1 MELNIDYIHEQV
13 QRHYSSDNCF
23 AKLSWPYHGFY
34 LVIRGGNSTPSANL
48 APLSAMTGIRMVTA
62 DVWRDA
68 ILRPNIFSIS
78 CQTEEDA
85 RKYLSEGERK
95 TYVKSYCNSAFFFN
109 IQSQL
114 IIKSNES
121 VTYQFQKHLVRNMG
135 FPEFQFIRE
144 QRQLTDSSGF
154 YPEELIALGLMSR
167 FYWNCTTE
175 RLSELFQVRVFPSS
189 RGIAPEHL
197 KNLTKDQAILDRVI
211 ANFKKARFL
220 NSNNGAFMSG
230 WLTEQSFTTRPRPIE
245 IPA

>member
-13 QRHYSSDNCF
+13 QRHYSSNNCF

-48 APLSAMTGIRMVTA
+48 APLSAMTGIRMVTL
-62 DVWRDA
+62 DTSPDGV
-68 ILRPNIFSIS
+68 LRPNIFSIS

-85 RKYLSEGERK
+85 CKYICESERE

-175 RLSELFQVRVFPSS
+175 RLSGLIPERTIPPAQ
-189 RGIAPEHL
+189 GISPKRL
-197 KNLTKDQAILDRVI
+197 KNLAKDQSILDRVI
-211 ANFKKARFL
+211 TNFKKARFL